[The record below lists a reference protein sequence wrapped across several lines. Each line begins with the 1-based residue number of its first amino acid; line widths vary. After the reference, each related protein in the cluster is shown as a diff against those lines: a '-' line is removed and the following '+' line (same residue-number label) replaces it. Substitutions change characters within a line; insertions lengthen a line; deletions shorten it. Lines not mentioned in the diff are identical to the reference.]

1 MSAMRITLSTIHK
14 QLRAAL
20 LTRRLA
26 GAGQQLQLDA
36 GCRFEHPENIS
47 LGDRVRIGRHALL
60 RANSDGEAD
69 LPATQGSINIDTDT
83 SVLEDTLLT
92 ANNGNIT
99 IGRRCWLAAGTYLY
113 GNGNIH
119 MGDDVLI
126 AARTIINT
134 VAHNY
139 SHRYLPINA
148 QGINTAPVIIEDDV
162 WIGLNCTILQG
173 VTIGRGAIIGAGSL
187 VNQSVPA
194 YSIVVGTPARVIGT
208 RPIDQKA
215 AA

>member
-1 MSAMRITLSTIHK
+1 MSAIHITLSAICK
-14 QLRAAL
+14 QLRTAL

-26 GAGQQLQLDA
+26 SVGQQVQLDG
-36 GCRFEHPENIS
+36 GCRFEYPENIS

-60 RANSDGEAD
+60 RANSHGEAE
-69 LPATQGSINIDTDT
+69 LSATHGGIYIGADT
-83 SVLEDTLLT
+83 SVLEDCLLT

-139 SHRYLPINA
+139 SHRDLPINA
-148 QGINTAPVIIEDDV
+148 QGINTAPVIIGDDV

-173 VTIGRGAIIGAGSL
+173 VTIGRGAIVGAGSL
-187 VNQSVPA
+187 VNKNVPA

-208 RPIDQKA
+208 RPLGQKVA
-215 AA
+215 A